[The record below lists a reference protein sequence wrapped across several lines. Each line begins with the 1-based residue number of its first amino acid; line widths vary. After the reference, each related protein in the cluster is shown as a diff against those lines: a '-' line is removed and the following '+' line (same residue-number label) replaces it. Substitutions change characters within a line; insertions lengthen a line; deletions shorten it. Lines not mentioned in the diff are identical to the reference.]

1 MGTQKKLYFENV
13 RVGDE
18 LPPLLKP
25 TLDRVAIARYAG
37 AIDDFNPLCVD
48 EDFARRSGFPS
59 VCVPGMLAMGFL
71 GQLASD
77 WLRPGQIK
85 RFSARFVK
93 IIWPGDSLVCR
104 GRIVDKRR
112 EGGDHYVDL
121 ELWVENQKGE
131 LVVKGTASTK
141 LYYNFV
147 DEDRSRR
154 GLMAEL
160 PDESSRPT
168 LVDVL
173 ERELPTL
180 GREAASRASKGKKAA
195 AAPKRKS
202 ARASGAK
209 ASK

>member
-25 TLDRVAIARYAG
+25 TLDRVAIAKYAG
-37 AIDDFNPLCVD
+37 AIDDYNPLHVD
-48 EDFARRSGFPS
+48 EEFARRSGFPS

-71 GQLASD
+71 GQLASE

-141 LYYNFV
+141 LFYDLQ
-147 DEDRSRR
+147 DEDRSRL
-154 GLMAEL
+154 GLLGDSQEEL
-160 PDESSRPT
+160 RRPS

-173 ERELPTL
+173 EREIPVLAT
-180 GREAASRASKGKKAA
+180 ESKAK
-195 AAPKRKS
+195 PK
-202 ARASGAK
+202 K
-209 ASK
+209 ASKSKKAGTKRAPSRAGESS

>member
-25 TLDRVAIARYAG
+25 TLDRVAIAKYAG
-37 AIDDFNPLCVD
+37 AIDDYNPLHVD
-48 EDFARRSGFPS
+48 EEFARRSGFPS

-71 GQLASD
+71 GQLASE

-141 LYYNFV
+141 LFYDLQ
-147 DEDRSRR
+147 DEDRSRL
-154 GLMAEL
+154 GLLGDSQEEL
-160 PDESSRPT
+160 RRPS

-173 ERELPTL
+173 EREIPVLATESKAKPKK
-180 GREAASRASKGKKAA
+180 ASKGKKAGTKR
-195 AAPKRKS
+195 APS
-202 ARASGAK
+202 RAGES
-209 ASK
+209 S